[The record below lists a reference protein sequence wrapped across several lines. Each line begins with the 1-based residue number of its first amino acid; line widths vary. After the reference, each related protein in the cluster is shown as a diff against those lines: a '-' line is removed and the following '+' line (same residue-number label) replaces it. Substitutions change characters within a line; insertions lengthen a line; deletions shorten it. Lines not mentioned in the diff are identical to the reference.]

1 MQCLCCVLLICW
13 LFYLILLFLSI
24 QNMTGTCPKRAVAA
38 ITDSHN
44 LPNRFKQWERPN
56 AKKLTHIVLAERKF
70 QKLWANKNSKQK
82 PRTTCKKK
90 KVQVRSSCYIFIVV
104 FIFEHQLILFYCID
118 DYALKYINMDTR
130 IILIYSGIPS
140 TTKHVEPNS
149 RSDVGVISDWNKYPT
164 V

>member
-44 LPNRFKQWERPN
+44 FPNRFKQWERPN
-56 AKKLTHIVLAERKF
+56 AKKVDDHCSCRKKISEIVG
-70 QKLWANKNSKQK
+70 KQK
-82 PRTTCKKK
+82 PRTICILSRK
-90 KVQVRSSCYIFIVV
+90 KVQVRSSYYIFIVV